1 MGRSSGFPGD
11 PYGHVTNQ
19 CGHMVLG
26 LAVAALMPFAL
37 LADAVTVVALY
48 WLLVEVLDQRKALF
62 RDALEDAGF
71 VAAGASIPAA
81 LAAGYWFSAGL
92 LTGAGLAL
100 AIGWWRRS

>member
-1 MGRSSGFPGD
+1 MVQSSAFPGD

-19 CGHMVLG
+19 CGHVVLG

-48 WLLVEVLDQRKALF
+48 WLLVEVLDQRNTQF
-62 RDALEDAGF
+62 WDGMEDAAF
-71 VAAGASIPAA
+71 VAAGAAVPAA
-81 LAAGYWFSAGL
+81 LAAGYWFGAGL